1 VGASTA
7 GRRHRPGRR
16 APGRA
21 GTLLLVPLGVLA
33 YASGLGPALVTLL
46 LIPVTDAVR
55 DHGSRALRTM
65 LIRASGFVALGQIAV
80 ALGFAPSLLDGPLAH
95 GVAALGL
102 AVLWAV
108 GTRITRFAQDREAAH
123 ARLTAE
129 EAHVRALLA
138 HASDVTL
145 VIADAAI
152 TYQSPSAEHLLG
164 YPPGSLLGVGYLD
177 LIHPEDRART
187 VEFVRD
193 LLRVP
198 GGSGLVESRIRAYD
212 GSWVPVESNCRNL
225 LTDPEI
231 RGFVVNSRDVSDRKV
246 LEQELEHRSLH
257 DPMTGLANR
266 ALLLD
271 RLQHAA
277 ARTARTGNRY
287 AVLFVDVDDFKPIN
301 DTLGPAVGDA
311 VLTTIAQRLTRVV
324 RSADTVARIGGDE
337 FAILLE
343 DGRSDADAAKAAGRI
358 LAAMARP
365 IHAGGTEVEVTA
377 SIGIAYDEG
386 GLDPAH
392 VLRNADI
399 AMYLAK
405 RGGKDRFEIFETAMH
420 VQVVERLQLEA
431 DLHRAITA
439 DQLHLHFQPIVT
451 LSDRRTVGLEALAR
465 WEHPE
470 RGSISPGRFIP
481 LAEETGLI
489 VPIGRHVLREAC
501 RQLACWRARIPG
513 ADQLTVSV
521 NVSMRQLLVGDLVE
535 DVRRALLDAG
545 LPAPALTLELTE
557 SSLATDTEQAIEA
570 LRRLKALGV
579 RLAIDDFGTGY
590 SSLAYLHRFP
600 VDVLKI
606 DRSFVS
612 SVASGQQSPALARA
626 IVDLGRSLDLV
637 TLAEG
642 LEHELELA
650 QFQELNCSLGQGY
663 LFARPAEPATIERY
677 LTAEFGPVRA
687 PAGARGAP
695 APATPA
701 TTHG

>member
-1 VGASTA
+1 VGASHA
-7 GRRHRPGRR
+7 GRRNRRSRR
-16 APGRA
+16 APDRS
-21 GTLLLVPLGVLA
+21 GTLLLLALGVLL
-33 YASGLGPALVTLL
+33 YASGLGPALVPLL
-46 LIPVTDAVR
+46 LIPITDAVR
-55 DHGSRALRTM
+55 EHGSRTLRTM
-65 LIRASGFVALGQIAV
+65 LLRATGVVVAGQTAV
-80 ALGFAPSLLDGPLAH
+80 ALELAPTLLDPPLAH
-95 GVAALGL
+95 GVAAVGA
-102 AVLWAV
+102 AVLWSV
-108 GTRITRFAQDREAAH
+108 GVRITRFAQDRETAH
-123 ARLTAE
+123 ERLAAE

-145 VIADAAI
+145 VIADARI

-164 YPPGSLLGVGYLD
+164 YPPGSLLGVSYLD
-177 LIHPEDRART
+177 LIHPDDQART
-187 VEFVRD
+187 IEFVRD
-193 LLRVP
+193 LLPEP
-198 GGSGLVESRIRAYD
+198 GSSGLVESRIRAHD
-212 GSWVPVESNCRNL
+212 GSWVPVESSCRNL
-225 LTDPEI
+225 LSDPQI
-231 RGFVVNSRDVSDRKV
+231 RGFVVNSRDVSDRKA
-246 LEQELEHRSLH
+246 LEQQLEHRTLH

-277 ARTARTGNRY
+277 ARTARTGSRY
-287 AVLFVDVDDFKPIN
+287 AVLFVDIDDFKPIN

-311 VLTTIAQRLTRVV
+311 VLSTIAQRLTRVV

-358 LAAMARP
+358 LAAMSRP
-365 IHAGGTEVEVTA
+365 IHAAGTEVEVTA

-405 RGGKDRFEIFETAMH
+405 RAGKDRFEIFETAMH

-431 DLHRAITA
+431 DLHQAITA
-439 DQLHLHFQPIVT
+439 EQLHLHFQPIVT
-451 LSDRRTVGLEALAR
+451 LADRRTVGLEALAR

-642 LEHELELA
+642 IEQDLELA
-650 QFQELNCSLGQGY
+650 QFRELNCTLGQGY

-677 LTAEFGPVRA
+677 LTHEFGP
-687 PAGARGAP
+687 ARVA
-695 APATPA
+695 ATSAATTTTTPA

>member
-1 VGASTA
+1 VGATTVRP
-7 GRRHRPGRR
+7 RRRPSAR
-16 APGRA
+16 APDRT
-21 GTLLLVPLGVLA
+21 GTLLLVVLGTLL
-33 YASGLGPALVTLL
+33 YASGLGAALVAVLV
-46 LIPVTDAVR
+46 IPVTDGVR
-55 DHGSRALRTM
+55 QHGPGTLRPLLVRATAL
-65 LIRASGFVALGQIAV
+65 VVLGQAGIAV
-80 ALGFAPSLLDGPLAH
+80 GLVPSLVPPAIGH
-95 GVAALGL
+95 GAALLGL
-102 AVLWAV
+102 GALWAV
-108 GTRITRFAQDREAAH
+108 GTRIAGFARDREDAH
-123 ARLTAE
+123 ARLADE

-145 VIADAAI
+145 VIADARI

-164 YPPGSLLGVGYLD
+164 YRPGALHGMSYLE
-177 LIHPEDRART
+177 LIHPDDRSQVIA
-187 VEFVRD
+187 FVRD
-193 LLRVP
+193 LLDDP
-198 GGSGLVESRIRAYD
+198 GASGLVESRIRAHD
-212 GSWVPVESNCRNL
+212 GTWVPVESSCRNL
-225 LTDPEI
+225 LDDPQI
-231 RGFVVNSRDVSDRKV
+231 RGFVVNSRDISERKN
-246 LEQELEHRSLH
+246 LEQQLEHRALH

-271 RLQHAA
+271 RLEHAA
-277 ARTARTGNRY
+277 ARTARSGSRY
-287 AVLFVDVDDFKPIN
+287 AVLFVDLDDFKPIN
-301 DTLGPAVGDA
+301 DTLGHAVGDA
-311 VLTTIAQRLTRVV
+311 VLTTIAQRLTRAV

-343 DGRSDADAAKAAGRI
+343 DGRTDADAAKAAGRI
-358 LAAMARP
+358 LAAMSRP
-365 IHAGGTEVEVTA
+365 IHASGAEVEVTA

-386 GLDPAH
+386 GADPTH

-405 RGGKDRFEIFETAMH
+405 RAGKDRFEIFESAMH

-431 DLHRAITA
+431 DLHQAIA
-439 DQLHLHFQPIVT
+439 GDQLVLHYQPIVT
-451 LSDRRTVGLEALAR
+451 LAGRHTVGLEALVR
-465 WEHPE
+465 WEHPD
-470 RGSISPGRFIP
+470 RGTISPGRFIP

-501 RQLACWRARIPG
+501 RQLACWRTRIPG
-513 ADQLTVSV
+513 GDQLTVSV

-557 SSLATDTEQAIEA
+557 SSLATDAEQAIEA

-600 VDVLKI
+600 VDMLKI

-626 IVDLGRSLDLV
+626 IVDLGRSLGLV

-642 LEHELELA
+642 IEHDLELS
-650 QFQELNCSLGQGY
+650 QFRELDCTLGQGY
-663 LFARPAEPATIERY
+663 LFARPAGPDAIERD
-677 LTAEFGPVRA
+677 LTAELAARN
-687 PAGARGAP
+687 GASV
-695 APATPA
+695 PATSSLS
-701 TTHG
+701 HG

>member
-1 VGASTA
+1 VGATTA
-7 GRRHRPGRR
+7 RSRRGPSARASGRT
-16 APGRA
+16 
-21 GTLLLVPLGVLA
+21 GTLLLVGLA
-33 YASGLGPALVTLL
+33 ILLYASGFGPALVAVLVV
-46 LIPVTDAVR
+46 PVTDAVR
-55 DHGSRALRTM
+55 HHGTGTLRT
-65 LIRASGFVALGQIAV
+65 LLVRATALVVVGQAGIAIGIV
-80 ALGFAPSLLDGPLAH
+80 PSLLPAAIGH
-95 GVAALGL
+95 GAALLGL
-102 AVLWAV
+102 GALWAV
-108 GTRITRFAQDREAAH
+108 GTRIAGFARDREEAH
-123 ARLTAE
+123 ARLAGE

-145 VIADAAI
+145 VIADARI
-152 TYQSPSAEHLLG
+152 SYQSPSAEHLLG
-164 YPPGSLLGVGYLD
+164 YRPGALVGVSYLE
-177 LIHPEDRART
+177 LIHPDDRSQ
-187 VEFVRD
+187 VIDFVRD
-193 LLRVP
+193 LLHVP
-198 GGSGLVESRIRAYD
+198 GASGLVESRIRAHD
-212 GSWVPVESNCRNL
+212 GSWVPVESSCRNL
-225 LTDPEI
+225 LDDPQI
-231 RGFVVNSRDVSDRKV
+231 RGFVVNSRDISERKE
-246 LEQELEHRSLH
+246 LEQQLEHRALH
-257 DPMTGLANR
+257 DPLTGLANR

-277 ARTARTGNRY
+277 ARTARNGSRY
-287 AVLFVDVDDFKPIN
+287 AVLFVDLDDFKPIN
-301 DTLGPAVGDA
+301 DTLGHAVGDA
-311 VLTTIAQRLTRVV
+311 VLTTIARRLTRAV
-324 RSADTVARIGGDE
+324 RSADTVARIAGDE

-343 DGRSDADAAKAAGRI
+343 DGRTDADAAKAAGRI
-358 LAAMARP
+358 LAAMSRP
-365 IHAGGTEVEVTA
+365 IPAGGTEVEVTA

-386 GLDPAH
+386 GTDPTH

-405 RGGKDRFEIFETAMH
+405 RAGKDRFEIFESAMH

-431 DLHRAITA
+431 DLHQAITC
-439 DQLHLHFQPIVT
+439 DQLVVHYQPIVT
-451 LSDRRTVGLEALAR
+451 LAQRRTVGVEALVR

-470 RGSISPGRFIP
+470 RGTISPGRFIP

-501 RQLACWRARIPG
+501 RQLACWRARFPG
-513 ADQLTVSV
+513 GDQLTVSV

-557 SSLATDTEQAIEA
+557 SSLATDAEQALEA

-642 LEHELELA
+642 IEHDHELSQFRELD
-650 QFQELNCSLGQGY
+650 CTLGQGY
-663 LFARPAEPATIERY
+663 LFARPAAPAAIERY
-677 LTAEFGPVRA
+677 LTAEL
-687 PAGARGAP
+687 GARAEP
-695 APATPA
+695 TVPATSA
-701 TTHG
+701 VSHG